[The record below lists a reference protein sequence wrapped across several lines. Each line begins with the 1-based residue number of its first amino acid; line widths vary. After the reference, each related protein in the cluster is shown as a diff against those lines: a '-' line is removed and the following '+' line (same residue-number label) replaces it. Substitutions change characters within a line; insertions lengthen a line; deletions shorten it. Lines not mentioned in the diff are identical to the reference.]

1 MKRPTQSDLN
11 SAASTN
17 TLTTLFGSLFFLAA
31 LVAAFGLMVGEEARW
46 DDKVTAYLLIGGF
59 IAWFMYLVRS
69 GSSRMKSSVEEAN
82 KAHGSNFRLD
92 KAFGFSSG
100 TDLVMFDTEAKKIMF
115 NKFRGKCVWV
125 FDFAQ
130 VSKWTILWKEE
141 IKVQGNAVT
150 TKTNNYQIQ
159 FFLNDLQTPSIT
171 MGVGKYSADDWSH
184 KIGLILSG
192 QKLPD
197 QK

>member
-11 SAASTN
+11 SAAATN
-17 TLTTLFGSLFFLAA
+17 TLTNLFGGVFFLTAA
-31 LVAAFGLMVGEEARW
+31 AMAFGLIVGGDSRW
-46 DDKVTAYLLIGGF
+46 DQKLTAYVVIGGF
-59 IAWFMYLVRS
+59 IAWLTYLVRS
-69 GSSRMKSSVEEAN
+69 GDRRRKSAVEAAN
-82 KAHGSNFRLD
+82 KAYGSNFRLD

-115 NKFRGKCVWV
+115 NKFHGKCVWV

-130 VSKWTILWKEE
+130 VSKWSILWKEE
-141 IKVQGNAVT
+141 TKVQGNAVV
-150 TKTNNYQIQ
+150 TKTNNYQIK
-159 FFLNDLQTPSIT
+159 FFLDDLQTPSVT
-171 MGVGKYSADDWSH
+171 MGVGKHSAEDWSH

-197 QK
+197 